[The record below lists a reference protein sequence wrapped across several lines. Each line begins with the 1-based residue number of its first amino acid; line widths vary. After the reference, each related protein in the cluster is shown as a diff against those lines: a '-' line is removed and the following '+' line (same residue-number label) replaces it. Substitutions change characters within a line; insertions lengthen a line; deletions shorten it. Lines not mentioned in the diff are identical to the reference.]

1 MKRRNFITLSA
12 LGGLGL
18 SLATHHLLAQDPVD
32 GCTAKVR
39 KSIQEP
45 LLRFVA
51 VADTGMGDK
60 GQYAVA
66 NAMTCYHQSHP
77 FDLVLL
83 GGDNIYYNGEIEKIN
98 SVFEEP
104 YQALLQQNV
113 KFQAVLGNHDIRTNN
128 GEDELRYAAF
138 NMTGRYYTF
147 SRDRVQFFALDTN
160 DNAPWDEQLK
170 WLEENLAAS
179 KATWKIVYGHHPLYS
194 SGVHGGSDE
203 LIKLLSPLF
212 SRYGVQVYICGHD
225 HHYERTNPIKGTTY
239 LICGGGA
246 GTRIVGSSAYTA
258 YSASILSFASF
269 EVYPNRLEIRGI
281 DNKGDLFDEKTIM
294 VAAESRSERLGG

>member
-1 MKRRNFITLSA
+1 MRRRNFIALSA

-18 SLATHHLLAQDPVD
+18 SVAAHQLLAQNSQP
-32 GCTAKVR
+32 GCTARVR
-39 KSIQEP
+39 KSIQDP

-83 GGDNIYYNGEIEKIN
+83 GGDNIYYNGEIEKVKA
-98 SVFEEP
+98 VFEEP
-104 YQALLQQNV
+104 YQSLLKQNV

-128 GEDELRYAAF
+128 GEDELKYPAF
-138 NMTGRYYTF
+138 NMPSRYYTF
-147 SRDRVQFFALDTN
+147 SRGSVQFFALDTN
-160 DNAPWDEQLK
+160 DNADWKEQLK
-170 WLEENLAAS
+170 WLQENLAAS
-179 KATWKIVYGHHPLYS
+179 KAVWKIVYGHHPLYS

-212 SRYGVQVYICGHD
+212 SKYGVQLYICGHD

-239 LICGGGA
+239 VICGGGA
-246 GTRIVGSSAYTA
+246 GTRIVGRSSHTA

-281 DNKGDLFDEKTIM
+281 DSKGELFDEKTLM
-294 VAAESRSERLGG
+294 VPA